1 MKSFLSIRPRISTP
15 VASASSSKPPLTP
28 ALAQITRSA
37 SASDEKSGHQPAL
50 TWIKEGDRILRLQIN
65 CKCGE
70 VIEIDCMY
78 ADGA

>member
-15 VASASSSKPPLTP
+15 VSRASSSKPPLTP

-37 SASDEKSGHQPAL
+37 SAEKPGHQPAL
-50 TWIKEGDRILRLQIN
+50 TWIKEGDRIVRLQIN
-65 CKCGE
+65 CNCGE